1 MSDIKK
7 MTEVKD
13 EISSALK
20 ILEELDLGS
29 TYKPLFFL
37 ERTIDQ
43 DILIYGIPYRSGEN
57 FEPIGAKLEMWR
69 GNKMNPNRVRSF
81 VDNKY
86 FDCRL
91 KFDREKK
98 QWYGKTDI
106 LQHRMTL
113 HPRRNDKIIVKTI
126 VEVHSKKESAE
137 QFRLLK
143 IKVVYENRT
152 IKHYI
157 MYGIRNKDP
166 VSYKINL
173 PEEMKS
179 QFETNLFL
187 GHIGNLLTGRS

>member
-7 MTEVKD
+7 MTDVKD
-13 EISSALK
+13 EINSALK
-20 ILEELDLGS
+20 ILGQLDLGS
-29 TYKPLFFL
+29 TYKPLFYL

-43 DILIYGIPYRSGEN
+43 DILIYGIPYRSEDN
-57 FEPIGAKLEMWR
+57 FEPINNKLEMWR
-69 GNKMNPNRVRSF
+69 GNKTNPNRVKSF
-81 VDNKY
+81 SDNKY

-91 KFDREKK
+91 KFDLENKR
-98 QWYGKTDI
+98 WYGKTDI
-106 LQHRMTL
+106 LQHRLTL
-113 HPRRNDKIIVKTI
+113 HPKKHDKIIVKTI
-126 VEVHSKKESAE
+126 VDVHPKRELAE

-143 IKVVYENRT
+143 IKVVYENRI

-157 MYGIRNKDP
+157 MYGIRNKDT

-187 GHIGNLLTGRS
+187 GHIGNLLTGRG